1 MRTKKGPQK
10 PPVKEFKEM
19 YPDEYY
25 SGSYVLQPIGQ
36 NRPRFRQKEDS
47 KSGLMEHARDG
58 SNLGIEIDREKVRN
72 FKNIVSLDLLQP
84 MSLAGCCDYDY
95 NLYGAL
101 ESTISPLLSPFSRN
115 ATSLHQ
121 SRHDTNE
128 LNDEDLAL
136 EPISGNDY
144 DDLDLDFRKL

>member
-1 MRTKKGPQK
+1 MRTKKVPQK

-36 NRPRFRQKEDS
+36 NRPRFRQNEDT

-58 SNLGIEIDREKVRN
+58 SNLGIEIDREKVTN

-84 MSLAGCCDYDY
+84 MSLAGCCDY
-95 NLYGAL
+95 
-101 ESTISPLLSPFSRN
+101 
-115 ATSLHQ
+115 
-121 SRHDTNE
+121 
-128 LNDEDLAL
+128 DEDLAL